1 MCPVCLL
8 YFTMKSHFFFLYT
21 GKPADLL
28 PNNRSNVDWVPTLLL
43 GHDKMKPVSKSGQDR
58 CQRSRNREDRKSAA
72 QSLLNLS
79 LGRDVEPEHEVS
91 ADVTAEVPLDAQLD
105 IGCLETPLTSGI
117 TVETQTDMTGT
128 DIDNLLRYS
137 EDVGK
142 FSMDRNEQMYRLRDE
157 LIEKDYTSYENMK
170 DDDDRVKY
178 YTGLPT
184 FAILVAIFN
193 LVEPYITVSHLSK
206 LCKFQQLMV
215 VLMRLRLNLSEMD
228 LAYRFGVSQCTIS
241 RTFNNTLNILYSRL
255 KHLIVWPKHEQLRET
270 MPMVFRKHFGLKVVS
285 IIDCFEIFIDR
296 PSNLLARA
304 QTWSSYKHHNTIKY
318 LISVTPQG
326 TISFISKA
334 WGGRTSDKKI
344 TEDSGYLNK
353 LNVGDVL
360 ADRGFNIAETVA
372 MECAASVLIPS
383 FTKGKKQLS
392 AAEVELTRKIAHVRI
407 HVERVIGNV
416 RGKYMFLCGPV
427 PIDLLA
433 KDLNN
438 LTTMDKIV
446 HLCCA
451 LTNLS
456 DSVVPKD

>member
-8 YFTMKSHFFFLYT
+8 YFTMKSLFFFLYT
-21 GKPADLL
+21 GK
-28 PNNRSNVDWVPTLLL
+28 S
-43 GHDKMKPVSKSGQDR
+43 
-58 CQRSRNREDRKSAA
+58 
-72 QSLLNLS
+72 
-79 LGRDVEPEHEVS
+79 
-91 ADVTAEVPLDAQLD
+91 
-105 IGCLETPLTSGI
+105 
-117 TVETQTDMTGT
+117 
-128 DIDNLLRYS
+128 
-137 EDVGK
+137 
-142 FSMDRNEQMYRLRDE
+142 
-157 LIEKDYTSYENMK
+157 
-170 DDDDRVKY
+170 
-178 YTGLPT
+178 
-184 FAILVAIFN
+184 
-193 LVEPYITVSHLSK
+193 
-206 LCKFQQLMV
+206 
-215 VLMRLRLNLSEMD
+215 
-228 LAYRFGVSQCTIS
+228 
-241 RTFNNTLNILYSRL
+241 
-255 KHLIVWPKHEQLRET
+255 
-270 MPMVFRKHFGLKVVS
+270 
-285 IIDCFEIFIDR
+285 
-296 PSNLLARA
+296 A

-353 LNVGDVL
+353 LNVGDVVL